1 MPKSDAKRTA
11 RARCQE
17 QCQARCCRY
26 LTVQIPAPQR
36 ECDLDELSWLLA
48 HEHVTVYVASRR
60 WHLEIRTRCRYLTA
74 DNLCAVYD
82 SRPKVCRDHSPREC
96 EYLGP
101 PKTTLQFDQMEDFD
115 AWRTKQ
121 RQMRNATRVAKTRG
135 Q

>member
-1 MPKSDAKRTA
+1 MLQSDVKHTA

-17 QCQARCCRY
+17 HCQARCCRY

-48 HEHVTVYVASRR
+48 HEHVTVYVAARR
-60 WHLEIRTRCRYLTA
+60 WHVEVRTRCRYLTA
-74 DNLCAVYD
+74 NNLCAIYD

-101 PKTTLQFDQMEDFD
+101 PKMTLQFDQMEDFD
-115 AWRTKQ
+115 AWRAKE
-121 RQMRNATRVAKTRG
+121 RQARATRRVAKARG
-135 Q
+135 K